1 MCVRIDPTIL
11 ELFMQHWEGYR
22 NGHSMSSGGKGSGMY
37 KSIDG
42 GDTWKSLNEKPGMPM
57 ELGKMG
63 IAVSSKFESYALIE
77 NTKGGLYRSD
87 DAGEHWEL
95 NEEKIFGKDHG
106 IT

>member
-42 GDTWKSLNEKPGMPM
+42 GDTWNRLTKNQECQWN
-57 ELGKMG
+57 LGKMG
-63 IAVSSKFESYALIE
+63 IAVPVNSNVCFDRKYKRRTVSI
-77 NTKGGLYRSD
+77 
-87 DAGEHWEL
+87 
-95 NEEKIFGKDHG
+95 
-106 IT
+106 